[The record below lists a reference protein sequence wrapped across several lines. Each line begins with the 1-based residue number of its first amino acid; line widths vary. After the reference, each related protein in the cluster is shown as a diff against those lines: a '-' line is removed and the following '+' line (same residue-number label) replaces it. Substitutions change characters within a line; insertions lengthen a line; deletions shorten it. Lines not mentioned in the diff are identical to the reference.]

1 MERAHLTASR
11 GGAEF
16 DLDYAAGWSRQPGVQ
31 MMGRASPNAKNYG
44 DSALRC
50 PSKLRLV
57 RDVTTA
63 RPGTS
68 RLSVNRIK
76 CTVTVIPRLDTKLP
90 LVG

>member
-44 DSALRC
+44 DSAGLH
-50 PSKLRLV
+50 
-57 RDVTTA
+57 
-63 RPGTS
+63 
-68 RLSVNRIK
+68 
-76 CTVTVIPRLDTKLP
+76 P
-90 LVG
+90 LNETP